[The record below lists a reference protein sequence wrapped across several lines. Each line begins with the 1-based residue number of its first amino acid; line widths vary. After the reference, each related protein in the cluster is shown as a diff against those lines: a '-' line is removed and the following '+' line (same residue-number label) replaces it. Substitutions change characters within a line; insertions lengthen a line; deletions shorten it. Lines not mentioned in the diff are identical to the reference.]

1 MKGFFILYLKE
12 EKIVLNENMA
22 ELLFPDVRQVPAD
35 IYSLYPPRD
44 LPSSALVTR
53 FAPSPTGS
61 LNIGGLYATLI
72 SERLAHQSNGVFF
85 LRIED
90 TDKKREIEGSL
101 ENIINSLTY
110 FGIHF
115 DEGPQLLGD
124 EKGAYG
130 PYKQSSRIQ
139 IYQVFIKHLVRNGL
153 AYPCFCDTD
162 DLQKIRKSQQDLKVT
177 TGYYGQWAKHRDISF
192 QQAEEEISNGKPFVI
207 RLKSSGSLDR
217 RIKYHDLVKGPI
229 EMPEN
234 DQDIVIMKTDGL
246 PTYHFAHA
254 IDDYLMGTT
263 HVIRGDEWL
272 SSVPIHIQLFE
283 TLGFRIPEFGHIA
296 PIMKQVGASKRKF
309 SKRKDLDG
317 TAEYYKEQGY
327 PGIAIS
333 EYFMNLINS
342 NFEEW
347 RMVNP
352 LQSFRDFFIYTD
364 KMSASG
370 ALFDMNKLDDISK
383 DVISRLTGQQVF
395 DHLYTW
401 SKEFDSELY
410 SLIDKNKVYTV
421 NILNIGRTIQ
431 KPRKDYSK
439 WSDVKP
445 MISFF
450 YDEWIEKDVLNGYKL
465 PTNVSL
471 DVAKEI
477 VLGFSKTYKFH
488 NEREAWF
495 NEMKELAAG
504 LGFAKDMKQYKAN
517 PNNYKGHVGDVA
529 MVIRVALTNGTNT
542 PDLFDIMKVMGE
554 KKVLSRMQTF
564 LGDSIQTT

>member
-1 MKGFFILYLKE
+1 MS
-12 EKIVLNENMA
+12 NENMA
-22 ELLFPDVRQVPAD
+22 ELLFPDVRQLPAD
-35 IYSLYPPRD
+35 IYSLYPPRN
-44 LPSSALVTR
+44 LSSSALVTR

-90 TDKKREIEGSL
+90 TDKKREIKGSI
-101 ENIINSLTY
+101 ENIINSLLY

-115 DEGPQLLGD
+115 DEGPQLSGD
-124 EKGAYG
+124 DKGAYG

-139 IYQVFIKHLVRNGL
+139 IYKVFIKHLVRNGL

-162 DLQKIRKSQQDLKVT
+162 DLQKIRISQQNLKVT

-192 QQAEEEISNGKPFVI
+192 QQAKEEILNGKPFVI
-207 RLKSSGSLDR
+207 RLKSSGSSDR
-217 RIKYHDLVKGPI
+217 RITYHDLVKGPI
-229 EMPEN
+229 ELPEN

-283 TLGFRIPEFGHIA
+283 TLGFRIPEYGHIA

-327 PGIAIS
+327 PGMAIS

-342 NFEEW
+342 DFEEW
-347 RMVNP
+347 RMTNP
-352 LQSFRDFFIYTD
+352 HKSFRNFFIYTD
-364 KMSASG
+364 KMNASG
-370 ALFDMNKLDDISK
+370 ALLDMNKLGDISK
-383 DVISRLTGQQVF
+383 DVISRLTGKQVF

-410 SLIDKNKVYTV
+410 TLIDKNKEYTV
-421 NILNIGRTIQ
+421 NILNIGRTIE

-445 MISFF
+445 MIAFF
-450 YDEWIEKDVLNGYKL
+450 YDELFEKDVLSGYKL
-465 PTNVSL
+465 PTNVSF

-477 VLGFSKTYKFH
+477 VLGFSKTYRFN
-488 NEREAWF
+488 NEKEAWF
-495 NEMKELAAG
+495 HEIKELAG
-504 LGFAKDMKQYKAN
+504 ELGFAKDMKQYKAN

-529 MVIRVALTNGTNT
+529 MVIRVALTNRTNT

-554 KKVLSRMQTF
+554 KRVLSRMQTF
-564 LGDSIQTT
+564 FGDSI

>member
-1 MKGFFILYLKE
+1 MS
-12 EKIVLNENMA
+12 NENMA
-22 ELLFPDVRQVPAD
+22 ELLFPDVQQLPTD
-35 IYSLYPPRD
+35 IYSLYPPRN
-44 LPSSALVTR
+44 LSTSAMVTR

-90 TDKKREIEGSL
+90 TDKKREIKGSL
-101 ENIINSLTY
+101 ENIINSLSY

-115 DEGPQLLGD
+115 DEGPTLSGD
-124 EKGAYG
+124 DKGAYG

-139 IYQVFIKHLVRNGL
+139 IYKVFIKHFVRNGL

-162 DLQKIRKSQQDLKVT
+162 DLQKIRISQQNLKVT

-192 QQAEEEISNGKPFVI
+192 QQAKEDILNGKPFVI
-207 RLKSSGSLDR
+207 RLKSLGSSDT

-229 EMPEN
+229 EIPEN

-283 TLGFRIPEFGHIA
+283 TLGFRIPEYGHIA

-327 PGIAIS
+327 PGMAIS

-342 NFEEW
+342 DFEEW
-347 RMVNP
+347 RMANP
-352 LQSFRDFFIYTD
+352 HKSFRDFFIYAD
-364 KMSASG
+364 KMNASG
-370 ALFDMNKLDDISK
+370 ALLDMNKLGDISK
-383 DVISRLTGQQVF
+383 DVISRLTGKQVL

-410 SLIDKNKVYTV
+410 TLIDKNKEYTI
-421 NILNIGRTIQ
+421 NILNIGRTIE

-439 WSDVKP
+439 WSDVKT
-445 MISFF
+445 MIAFF
-450 YDEWIEKDVLNGYKL
+450 YDELFEKDVLSGYKL
-465 PTNVSL
+465 PKNVSF

-477 VLGFSKTYKFH
+477 VLGFSKTYRFN
-488 NEREAWF
+488 NEKEAWF
-495 NEMKELAAG
+495 HEIKELAEE
-504 LGFAKDMKQYKAN
+504 LGFAKEMKQYKAN
-517 PNNYKGHVGDVA
+517 PNSYKGHVGDVA
-529 MVIRVALTNGTNT
+529 MVIRVALTNRTNT

-554 KKVLSRMQTF
+554 NRVFERMQRF
-564 LGDSIQTT
+564 IRI

>member
-1 MKGFFILYLKE
+1 MS
-12 EKIVLNENMA
+12 NEHMA
-22 ELLFPDVRQVPAD
+22 ELLFPDVNQLPAD
-35 IYSLYPPRD
+35 IYSLYPPRK

-90 TDKKREIEGSL
+90 TDKKREIKDSI
-101 ENIINSLTY
+101 ENIIHSLLY
-110 FGIHF
+110 FGVDF
-115 DEGPQLLGD
+115 DEGPLFSGN

-139 IYQVFIKHLVRNGL
+139 IYKVFIKHLVLEGL

-162 DLQKIRKSQQDLKVT
+162 DLQKIRINQQKLKVT
-177 TGYYGQWAKHRDISF
+177 TGYYGKWAKHRDITF
-192 QQAEEEISNGKPFVI
+192 QQAEEEFLNGKPFVI
-207 RLKSSGSLDR
+207 RLKSTGSSDR
-217 RIKYHDLVKGPI
+217 RISYHDLVKGPL
-229 EMPEN
+229 EFPEN
-234 DQDIVIMKTDGL
+234 NQDIVIMKTDGL

-283 TLGFRIPEFGHIA
+283 TLGFRIPEYGHIA

-327 PGIAIS
+327 PGIALS

-342 NFEEW
+342 DFEEW
-347 RMVNP
+347 RMANP
-352 LQSFRDFFIYTD
+352 HQSFRDFFIHTD
-364 KMSASG
+364 KMNASG
-370 ALFDMNKLDDISK
+370 ALLDMNKLNDVSK
-383 DVISRLTGQQVF
+383 DVISRLTGKQVF

-401 SKEFDSELY
+401 AKEFDSELY
-410 SLIDKNKVYTV
+410 FLMDKNKEYTI
-421 NILNIGRTIQ
+421 NILNIGRTMK
-431 KPRKDYSK
+431 KPRKDYAK
-439 WSDVKP
+439 WSDVLP
-445 MISFF
+445 MIAFF
-450 YDEWIEKDVLNGYKL
+450 YDELFEKDVLSGYQL
-465 PTNVSL
+465 PTNVSF

-477 VLGFSKTYKFH
+477 VLGFSKTYKFS
-488 NEREAWF
+488 NGKDDWF
-495 NEMKELAAG
+495 NEIKELAG
-504 LGFAKDMKQYKAN
+504 DLGFAKDMKQYKAN
-517 PNNYKGHVGDVA
+517 PDHYKGHVGDVA
-529 MVIRVALTNGTNT
+529 MVIRVALTNRTTT

-554 KKVLSRMQTF
+554 KRVFERMQKF
-564 LGDSIQTT
+564 ILS

>member
-1 MKGFFILYLKE
+1 M
-12 EKIVLNENMA
+12 LNENIA
-22 ELLFPDVRQVPAD
+22 ELLFPDVRHVPAD
-35 IYSLYPPRD
+35 IYSLFPPRD

-115 DEGPQLLGD
+115 DEGPQLSGD
-124 EKGAYG
+124 DKGAYG
-130 PYKQSSRIQ
+130 SYKQSSRMQ
-139 IYQVFIKHLVRNGL
+139 IYHVFIKHLVRNGL

-177 TGYYGQWAKHRDISF
+177 TGYYGQWAKHRDITF
-192 QQAEEEISNGKPFVI
+192 EQAKEEILNGKPFVI
-207 RLKSSGSLDR
+207 RLKTSGSSDR
-217 RIKYHDLVKGPI
+217 RITYHDLVKGPI
-229 EMPEN
+229 EIPEN
-234 DQDIVIMKTDGL
+234 NQDIVIMKTDGL
-246 PTYHFAHA
+246 PTYHLAHA

-327 PGIAIS
+327 PGVSIS

-347 RMVNP
+347 RIANP
-352 LQSFRDFFIYTD
+352 HQSFRNFFIYTD
-364 KMSASG
+364 KMNASG

-383 DVISRLTGQQVF
+383 EVISRLTGKEVF

-401 SKEFDSELY
+401 SKEFDTELY
-410 SLIDKNKVYTV
+410 SLIDKNKNYTV
-421 NILNIGRTIQ
+421 NILNIGRAFD

-445 MISFF
+445 MIAFF
-450 YDEWIEKDVLNGYKL
+450 YDEWFEKDVLNGYKL

-471 DVAKEI
+471 DVAQEI
-477 VLGFSKTYKFH
+477 VLGFSKTYRSN

-495 NEMKELAAG
+495 QAMKELAG
-504 LGFAKDMKQYKAN
+504 ELGFAKDMKQYKAN
-517 PNNYKGHVGDVA
+517 PDHYKGHIGDVA
-529 MVIRVALTNGTNT
+529 MVIRVALTNRTNT

-554 KKVLSRMQTF
+554 KKVLSRMKTF
-564 LGDSIQTT
+564 FGDSIQTT

>member
-12 EKIVLNENMA
+12 ETIMSNENLA
-22 ELLFPDVRQVPAD
+22 ELLFPVVRQVPAD

-72 SERLAHQSNGVFF
+72 SERLAHQCNGVFF

-115 DEGPQLLGD
+115 DEGPQLSGD
-124 EKGAYG
+124 DKGSYG
-130 PYKQSSRIQ
+130 PYKQSSRMQ

-177 TGYYGQWAKHRDISF
+177 TGYYGQWAKHRDITF
-192 QQAEEEISNGKPFVI
+192 EQAKEENLNGKPFVI
-207 RLKSSGSLDR
+207 RLKSSGSSDR
-217 RIKYHDLVKGPI
+217 RITYHDLVKGPI
-229 EMPEN
+229 EIPEN

-283 TLGFRIPEFGHIA
+283 TLGFRTPEFGHIA

-327 PGIAIS
+327 PGVAIS

-347 RMVNP
+347 RIANP
-352 LQSFRDFFIYTD
+352 HQSFRDFFIYTD
-364 KMSASG
+364 KMNASG
-370 ALFDMNKLDDISK
+370 ALFDMNKLNDISK
-383 DVISRLTGQQVF
+383 DVISSLTGKQVF

-410 SLIDKNKVYTV
+410 SLIEMNEEYTV
-421 NILNIGRTIQ
+421 NILNIGRTIE

-445 MISFF
+445 MIAFF
-450 YDEWIEKDVLNGYKL
+450 YDELFEKDLLSGYKL
-465 PTNVSL
+465 PTNISF

-477 VLGFSKTYKFH
+477 VLGFIKTYKFY

-495 NEMKELAAG
+495 QAMKELAG
-504 LGFAKDMKQYKAN
+504 ELGFAKDMKQYKAN
-517 PNNYKGHVGDVA
+517 PDHYKGHVGDVA
-529 MVIRVALTNGTNT
+529 MVIRVALTNRTNT

-554 KKVLSRMQTF
+554 KRICSRMHTF
-564 LGDSIQTT
+564 LGNSI

>member
-1 MKGFFILYLKE
+1 MSNANL
-12 EKIVLNENMA
+12 A

-35 IYSLYPPRD
+35 IFSLYPPRD
-44 LPSSALVTR
+44 LSSSAFVTR

-101 ENIINSLTY
+101 ENIINSLSY

-124 EKGAYG
+124 DKGAYG
-130 PYKQSSRIQ
+130 PYKQSSRMH
-139 IYQVFIKHLVRNGL
+139 IYQVFVKHLVRNGL
-153 AYPCFCDTD
+153 AYPCFCETD
-162 DLQKIRKSQQDLKVT
+162 DLQKTRKSQQDLNVT
-177 TGYYGQWAKHRDISF
+177 TGYYGQWAKHRDITF
-192 QQAEEEISNGKPFVI
+192 EQAKEEISNGKLFVI
-207 RLKSSGSLDR
+207 RLKSSGSSGR
-217 RIKYHDLVKGPI
+217 RITYHDLVKGPI
-229 EMPEN
+229 EIPEN

-283 TLGFRIPEFGHIA
+283 TLGFRKPEFGHIA

-347 RMVNP
+347 RMDNP
-352 LQSFRDFFIYTD
+352 YQSFREFFIHTD
-364 KMSASG
+364 KMNASG

-395 DHLYTW
+395 EYLYTW
-401 SKEFDSELY
+401 SKKFDSELY
-410 SLIDKNKVYTV
+410 SLIDRNKDYTV
-421 NILNIGRTIQ
+421 NILNIGRTIE

-445 MISFF
+445 MIAFF
-450 YDEWIEKDVLNGYKL
+450 YDEMFEKDVSSGYML
-465 PTNVSL
+465 PKSVNFE
-471 DVAKEI
+471 VAKEI
-477 VLGFSKTYKFH
+477 VLGFSKTYNFN

-495 NEMKELAAG
+495 NEIKELAG
-504 LGFAKDMKQYKAN
+504 KLGFAKDMKQYKAN
-517 PNNYKGHVGDVA
+517 PYNYNGHVGDVA
-529 MVIRVALTNGTNT
+529 MVIRVALTNRTNT
-542 PDLFDIMKVMGE
+542 PDLFNIMKVMGE
-554 KKVLSRMQTF
+554 PRVLSRMQTF
-564 LGDSIQTT
+564 FGNSV

>member
-1 MKGFFILYLKE
+1 MS
-12 EKIVLNENMA
+12 NENMA
-22 ELLFPDVRQVPAD
+22 ELLFPDVGQLPTD
-35 IYSLYPPRD
+35 IYSLYPPRN
-44 LPSSALVTR
+44 LSSSAMVTR
-53 FAPSPTGS
+53 FAPSPTGL

-90 TDKKREIEGSL
+90 TDKKREIKGSI
-101 ENIINSLTY
+101 ENIINSLAY

-115 DEGPQLLGD
+115 DEGPTLSGD
-124 EKGAYG
+124 DKGDYG

-139 IYQVFIKHLVRNGL
+139 IYKVFIKHLVRNGL
-153 AYPCFCDTD
+153 AYPCFCNAD
-162 DLQKIRKSQQDLKVT
+162 DLQKIRISQQNLKVT

-192 QQAEEEISNGKPFVI
+192 EQAKEEILNGKPFVI
-207 RLKSSGSLDR
+207 RLRSLGSSDT

-229 EMPEN
+229 ELPEN

-272 SSVPIHIQLFE
+272 SSVPTHIQLFE
-283 TLGFRIPEFGHIA
+283 TLGFRIPEYGHIA

-327 PGIAIS
+327 SGMAIG

-342 NFEEW
+342 DFEEW
-347 RMVNP
+347 RMATP
-352 LQSFRDFFIYTD
+352 HKSFRDFFIYTD
-364 KMSASG
+364 KMNASG
-370 ALFDMNKLDDISK
+370 ALLDMNKLGDISK
-383 DVISRLTGQQVF
+383 DVISRLTGKQVF

-401 SKEFDSELY
+401 SKEFDTELY
-410 SLIDKNKVYTV
+410 TLIDKNKEYTV
-421 NILNIGRTIQ
+421 KILNIGRTIE

-439 WSDVKP
+439 WSDVKT
-445 MISFF
+445 MIAFF
-450 YDEWIEKDVLNGYKL
+450 YDEWFEKDVLSGYKL
-465 PTNVSL
+465 PTNVSF

-477 VLGFSKTYKFH
+477 VLGFSKTYRFN
-488 NEREAWF
+488 NEKEAWF
-495 NEMKELAAG
+495 HEIKELAEE

-517 PNNYKGHVGDVA
+517 PNSYKGHVGDVA
-529 MVIRVALTNGTNT
+529 MVIRVALTNRTNT

-554 KKVLSRMQTF
+554 NRVFERMQRF
-564 LGDSIQTT
+564 IRI

>member
-1 MKGFFILYLKE
+1 MS
-12 EKIVLNENMA
+12 NENMA
-22 ELLFPDVRQVPAD
+22 ELLFPDVTQLPAD
-35 IYSLYPPRD
+35 IYSLYPPRN
-44 LPSSALVTR
+44 LSSSALVTR

-90 TDKKREIEGSL
+90 TDKKREIEGSI
-101 ENIINSLTY
+101 ENIISSLLY

-115 DEGPQLLGD
+115 DEGPLFSGD
-124 EKGAYG
+124 DKGAYG

-139 IYQVFIKHLVRNGL
+139 IYKVFIKHLVRNGL

-162 DLQKIRKSQQDLKVT
+162 DLQKIRISQQNLKVT
-177 TGYYGQWAKHRDISF
+177 TGYYGRWAKHRDISF
-192 QQAEEEISNGKPFVI
+192 QQAKEEISNGKPFVI
-207 RLKSSGSLDR
+207 RLKSPGSSDR
-217 RIKYHDLVKGPI
+217 RITYHDLVKGPI
-229 EMPEN
+229 ELPEN

-283 TLGFRIPEFGHIA
+283 TLGFRIPEYGHIA
-296 PIMKQVGASKRKF
+296 PIMKQVGNSKRKF

-327 PGIAIS
+327 PGMAIS

-342 NFEEW
+342 DFEEW
-347 RMVNP
+347 RMTNP
-352 LQSFRDFFIYTD
+352 DKSFREFIIHTH
-364 KMSASG
+364 KMNASG
-370 ALFDMNKLDDISK
+370 ALLDMNKLHDISK
-383 DVISRLTGQQVF
+383 DVISRLTGNQVF

-410 SLIDKNKVYTV
+410 TLIDRNKEYTL
-421 NILNIGRTIQ
+421 NILNIGRTME

-439 WSDVKP
+439 WSDVLP
-445 MISFF
+445 MIAFF
-450 YDEWIEKDVLNGYKL
+450 YDELFEKDVLSGYKL

-477 VLGFSKTYKFH
+477 VLGFCKTYRFN
-488 NEREAWF
+488 NEKEAWF
-495 NEMKELAAG
+495 HEIKELAG
-504 LGFAKDMKQYKAN
+504 ELGFAKDMKQYKAN

-529 MVIRVALTNGTNT
+529 MVIRVALTNRTNT

-554 KKVLSRMQTF
+554 KRVFERMQR
-564 LGDSIQTT
+564 LILS

>member
-1 MKGFFILYLKE
+1 MS
-12 EKIVLNENMA
+12 NENMA
-22 ELLFPDVRQVPAD
+22 ELLFPHVRQLPAD
-35 IYSLYPPRD
+35 IYSLYPPRN

-90 TDKKREIEGSL
+90 TDKKREIKGSI
-101 ENIINSLTY
+101 ENIINSLLY

-115 DEGPQLLGD
+115 DEGPLLSGD
-124 EKGAYG
+124 DKGDYG
-130 PYKQSSRIQ
+130 PYKQGSRIQ
-139 IYQVFIKHLVRNGL
+139 IYKVFIKHLVRNGL

-162 DLQKIRKSQQDLKVT
+162 DLQKIRLSQQNIKVT
-177 TGYYGQWAKHRDISF
+177 TGYYGRWAKHRDISF
-192 QQAEEEISNGKPFVI
+192 QQAKEEILNGKPFVI
-207 RLKSSGSLDR
+207 RLKSSGSSDR
-217 RIKYHDLVKGPI
+217 RITYHDLVKGPI
-229 EMPEN
+229 ELPEN

-283 TLGFRIPEFGHIA
+283 TLGFRVPEYGHIA
-296 PIMKQVGASKRKF
+296 PIMKQVGTSKRKF

-327 PGIAIS
+327 PGIAIN

-347 RMVNP
+347 RMINP
-352 LQSFRDFFIYTD
+352 RKSFRDFFIYTN
-364 KMSASG
+364 KMNASG
-370 ALFDMNKLDDISK
+370 ALLDMSKLGDISK
-383 DVISRLTGQQVF
+383 DVISRLTGIQVF

-401 SKEFDSELY
+401 SKKFDSELY
-410 SLIDKNKVYTV
+410 TLIDKNKEYTV
-421 NILNIGRTIQ
+421 NILNIGRTIK

-445 MISFF
+445 MIAFF
-450 YDEWIEKDVLNGYKL
+450 YDELFEKDILSGYKL
-465 PTNVSL
+465 PTNISF

-477 VLGFSKTYKFH
+477 VLGFSKTYRFN
-488 NEREAWF
+488 NEKDAWF
-495 NEMKELAAG
+495 HEIKELAG
-504 LGFAKDMKQYKAN
+504 KLGFAKEMKQYKAN
-517 PNNYKGHVGDVA
+517 PNNYNGHVGDVA
-529 MVIRVALTNGTNT
+529 MVIRVALTNRTNT

-554 KKVLSRMQTF
+554 KRVLSRMQTF
-564 LGDSIQTT
+564 FGDSI

>member
-1 MKGFFILYLKE
+1 MS
-12 EKIVLNENMA
+12 NENIA
-22 ELLFPDVRQVPAD
+22 ELLFPDVRQLPAD
-35 IYSLYPPRD
+35 IYSQYPPRN
-44 LPSSALVTR
+44 LSSSAMVTR

-90 TDKKREIEGSL
+90 TDKKREIKGSL
-101 ENIINSLTY
+101 ENIINSMSY
-110 FGIHF
+110 FGIHI
-115 DEGPQLLGD
+115 DEGPTLSGD
-124 EKGAYG
+124 DKGTYG
-130 PYKQSSRIQ
+130 PYKQSSRTQ
-139 IYQVFIKHLVRNGL
+139 IYKVFIKHLVLNGL

-192 QQAEEEISNGKPFVI
+192 QQAKEELLNGKPFVI
-207 RLKSSGSLDR
+207 RLKSTESADR

-229 EMPEN
+229 ELPEN
-234 DQDIVIMKTDGL
+234 DQDIVIMKTEGS

-283 TLGFRIPEFGHIA
+283 TLGFVIPEYGHIA

-327 PGIAIS
+327 PGVAIS

-342 NFEEW
+342 DFEEW
-347 RMVNP
+347 RMTNP
-352 LQSFRDFFIYTD
+352 NKSFRDFFIYTD
-364 KMSASG
+364 KMNASG
-370 ALFDMNKLDDISK
+370 ALLDMNKLNDISK
-383 DVISRLTGQQVF
+383 DVISRLTGVQVF
-395 DHLYTW
+395 DHLHTW
-401 SKEFDSELY
+401 SKEFDSELFT
-410 SLIDKNKVYTV
+410 LIDKNKEYTV
-421 NILNIGRTIQ
+421 NILNIGRTIE

-445 MISFF
+445 MIAYF
-450 YDEWIEKDVLNGYKL
+450 YDELFEKDILSGYKL
-465 PTNVSL
+465 PPNFGY

-477 VLGFSKTYKFH
+477 VIGFSKTYRFK
-488 NEREAWF
+488 NEKEAWF
-495 NEMKELAAG
+495 HEIKELAVT
-504 LGFAKDMKQYKAN
+504 LGFAKDMKQYKGN
-517 PNNYKGHVGDVA
+517 PNIYKGHVGDVA
-529 MVIRVALTNGTNT
+529 MVIRVALTNRTYT

-554 KKVLSRMQTF
+554 NRVLARMQTF
-564 LGDSIQTT
+564 LSDSN

>member
-1 MKGFFILYLKE
+1 M
-12 EKIVLNENMA
+12 LNENMA

-35 IYSLYPPRD
+35 IYSLYPPRN

-90 TDKKREIEGSL
+90 TDKKREIEGSV
-101 ENIINSLTY
+101 ENIINSLSY

-115 DEGPQLLGD
+115 DEGPQLSGD
-124 EKGAYG
+124 DQGAYG

-153 AYPCFCDTD
+153 AYPCFCDAD
-162 DLQKIRKSQQDLKVT
+162 DLKKIRKSQQDLKVT
-177 TGYYGQWAKHRDISF
+177 TGYYGRWAKHRDITF
-192 QQAEEEISNGKPFVI
+192 EQAKEEISDGKPFVI
-207 RLKSSGSLDR
+207 RLKSSGSPDR

-254 IDDYLMGTT
+254 IDDFLMGTT

-272 SSVPIHIQLFE
+272 SSVPVHIQLFE

-347 RMVNP
+347 RMANP

-364 KMSASG
+364 KMNASG

-383 DVISRLTGQQVF
+383 DVISRLTGQQVY

-431 KPRKDYSK
+431 KPRKDFSK
-439 WSDVKP
+439 WSDVKS
-445 MISFF
+445 MIAFF
-450 YDEWIEKDVLNGYKL
+450 YDEWFEKDVLSCYKL

-477 VLGFSKTYKFH
+477 VIGFSKTYKFH
-488 NEREAWF
+488 YERDAWF
-495 NEMKELAAG
+495 NEIKELAG
-504 LGFAKDMKQYKAN
+504 ELGFAKDMKQYKAN

-529 MVIRVALTNGTNT
+529 MIIRVALTNRTNT

-554 KKVLSRMQTF
+554 KRVFSRMQRF
-564 LGDSIQTT
+564 FSDSI

>member
-12 EKIVLNENMA
+12 ETIMSNENLA

-35 IYSLYPPRD
+35 LYSLYPPRD

-90 TDKKREIEGSL
+90 TDKKREIEGSI
-101 ENIINSLTY
+101 ENIINSLSY

-115 DEGPQLLGD
+115 DEGPQISGD
-124 EKGAYG
+124 DKGAYG

-153 AYPCFCDTD
+153 AYPCFCDAN
-162 DLQKIRKSQQDLKVT
+162 DLQEIRKSQQDLKLT
-177 TGYYGQWAKHRDISF
+177 PGYYGRWAKHRDISF
-192 QQAEEEISNGKPFVI
+192 QKAREEILNGKPFVI
-207 RLKSSGSLDR
+207 RLKSSGSSDR
-217 RIKYHDLVKGPI
+217 RITYHDLVKGPI
-229 EMPEN
+229 EIPEN

-283 TLGFRIPEFGHIA
+283 TLGFRKPEYGHIA

-347 RMVNP
+347 RMASP
-352 LQSFRDFFIYTD
+352 HLSFRDFFIHTD
-364 KMSASG
+364 KMNASG
-370 ALFDMNKLDDISK
+370 ALFDLNKLDDISK
-383 DVISRLTGQQVF
+383 DVISRLMGKQVF
-395 DHLYTW
+395 NHLYTW
-401 SKEFDSELY
+401 SKEFDSELN
-410 SLIDKNKVYTV
+410 SLIDKNKDYTV
-421 NILNIGRTIQ
+421 NILNIGRTID

-439 WSDVKP
+439 LSDVKP
-445 MISFF
+445 MIAFF
-450 YDEWIEKDVLNGYKL
+450 YDELFEKDVLSGYKL
-465 PTNVSL
+465 PTNVSF

-477 VLGFSKTYKFH
+477 VHCFSKTYRFNNEKDALFH
-488 NEREAWF
+488 EI
-495 NEMKELAAG
+495 KELAG
-504 LGFAKDMKQYKAN
+504 ELGFAKDMKQYKAN
-517 PNNYKGHVGDVA
+517 PNHYKGHVGDVA
-529 MVIRVALTNGTNT
+529 MVIRVALTNRTNT

-554 KKVLSRMQTF
+554 KRVLSRMQTF
-564 LGDSIQTT
+564 FGDII

>member
-1 MKGFFILYLKE
+1 MS
-12 EKIVLNENMA
+12 NENMA
-22 ELLFPDVRQVPAD
+22 ELLFPDVQQLPAD
-35 IYSLYPPRD
+35 IYSQYPPRN
-44 LPSSALVTR
+44 LTASAMVTR

-90 TDKKREIEGSL
+90 TDKKREIKGSI
-101 ENIINSLTY
+101 ENIINSLKY

-115 DEGPQLLGD
+115 DEGPSSSGD

-139 IYQVFIKHLVRNGL
+139 IYKVFIKHLVVNGL

-162 DLQKIRKSQQDLKVT
+162 DLQKIRINQQDLKVT
-177 TGYYGQWAKHRDISF
+177 TGYYGKWAKHRDITF
-192 QQAEEEISNGKPFVI
+192 QQAQEEISNGKPFVI
-207 RLKSSGSLDR
+207 RLRSSGSSNI
-217 RIKYHDLVKGPI
+217 RIRYNDLVKGPI
-229 EMPEN
+229 ELPEN

-263 HVIRGDEWL
+263 HVFRGDEWL
-272 SSVPIHIQLFE
+272 SSVPIHIQLFQ

-296 PIMKQVGASKRKF
+296 PIMKQVGTSKRKF

-327 PGIAIS
+327 PGIAIC

-342 NFEEW
+342 DFEEW

-352 LQSFRDFFIYTD
+352 HKSFKDFFINTD
-364 KMSASG
+364 KMNASG
-370 ALFDMNKLDDISK
+370 ALLDMYKINDISK
-383 DVISRLTGQQVF
+383 DVISILTGKQVF

-401 SKEFDSELY
+401 SKEFDPELY
-410 SLIDKNKVYTV
+410 TLIDKDKKYTV
-421 NILNIGRTIQ
+421 NILNIGRTNV

-439 WSDVKP
+439 WSDIKP
-445 MISFF
+445 MIAFF
-450 YDEWIEKDVLNGYKL
+450 YDELFEKDVLSGYKL
-465 PTNVSL
+465 PTSVNF

-477 VLGFSKTYKFH
+477 VLGFSKSYRFN
-488 NEREAWF
+488 NEKEAWF
-495 NEMKELAAG
+495 HKIKELAG
-504 LGFAKDMKQYKAN
+504 ELGFAKDMKQYKAN

-529 MVIRVALTNGTNT
+529 MVIRVALTNRTNT

-554 KKVLSRMQTF
+554 TRVLSRMQTF
-564 LGDSIQTT
+564 FGDSI